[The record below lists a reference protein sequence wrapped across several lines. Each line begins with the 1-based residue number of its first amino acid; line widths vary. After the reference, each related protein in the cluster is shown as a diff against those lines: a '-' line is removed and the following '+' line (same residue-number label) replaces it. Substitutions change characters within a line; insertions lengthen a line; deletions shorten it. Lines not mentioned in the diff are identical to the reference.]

1 MSRLALK
8 WRRCQLAGAALS
20 LCAGLMAL
28 AAEAP
33 AMPVAAGKT
42 AAPAKKAMPPVPV
55 RVATVE
61 QKPMPVEFRTFGS
74 VEAFA
79 EIEIKPQ
86 VGGIVSEE
94 CVQPGQAVQADAVLF
109 RIDRRPYEAALR
121 QAEAALARDQ
131 AQAAEAIRQ
140 AELAKEL
147 FEKHVGT
154 EDVVKAKQATVAT
167 LTAQAALSAAQVDI
181 ARLQLGYCEIKAP
194 FAGRISDLRIRRGSV
209 ITANS
214 GIFTTLA
221 QTKPVYVTFALPQ
234 TRLSELRAEMA
245 KRSLTVTAVP
255 RDLAQ
260 AQPVAGTLIFI
271 DNVINDASGTI
282 RLKASFPNADEALWP
297 GQYVNVGLILRDE
310 PQALVVPG
318 AAVQNGQQGTYVFVV
333 NEDKTVTLRPVRIAR
348 QAGTLA
354 VVATGLKPGET
365 VVIDGQARLMPG
377 VVVSVLKANE
387 KSKTENPVGT
397 ANKRE

>member
-1 MSRLALK
+1 MSRLGLT

-20 LCAGLMAL
+20 LCAGLMAV
-28 AAEAP
+28 AEAP
-33 AMPVAAGKT
+33 AAAGKP
-42 AAPAKKAMPPVPV
+42 AVAKKMPAVPV

-61 QKPMPVEFRTFGS
+61 QKSMPVEFRTFGS

-79 EIEIKPQ
+79 EIEVKAQ

-94 CVQPGQAVQADAVLF
+94 CVQPGQAVAAEAVLF

-131 AQAAEAIRQ
+131 AQVVEAVRQ
-140 AELAKEL
+140 ADLAKEL

-167 LTAQAALSAAQVDI
+167 LMAQVALSSAQVET
-181 ARLQLGYCEIKAP
+181 ARLQVGYCEIKAP

-209 ITANS
+209 ITANN

-221 QTKPVYVTFALPQ
+221 QTKPVHVVFALPQ
-234 TRLSELRAEMA
+234 TRLSELRTEMA
-245 KRSLTVTAVP
+245 KRALPVTAAP
-255 RDLAQ
+255 RDQTQ
-260 AQPVAGTLIFI
+260 AQPVTGTLTFI
-271 DNVINDASGTI
+271 DNVVNDASGTI
-282 RLKASFPNADEALWP
+282 RLKAEFQNADEALWP
-297 GQYVNVGLILRDE
+297 GQYVNIGLVLRDE

-333 NEDKTVTLRPVRIAR
+333 KPDKTVEMRPVGVAR
-348 QAGTLA
+348 QAGPLT
-354 VVATGLKPGET
+354 VIATGLKAGEC
-365 VVIDGQARLMPG
+365 VVIDGQPRLMPG
-377 VVVSVLKANE
+377 ASIELKTDE
-387 KSKTENPVGT
+387 KPKTEKATGT